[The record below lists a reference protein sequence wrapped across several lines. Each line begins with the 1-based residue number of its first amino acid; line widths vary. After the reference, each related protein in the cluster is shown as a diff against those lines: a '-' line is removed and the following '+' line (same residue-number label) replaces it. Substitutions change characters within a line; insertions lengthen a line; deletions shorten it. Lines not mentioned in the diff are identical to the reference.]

1 MVLSPVHSYKQ
12 HLSSS
17 LDEPEEVRGDLMV
30 QCSRHDT
37 PPAVFL
43 LTARR
48 GTL

>member
-1 MVLSPVHSYKQ
+1 MMFCPVHSYKE

-30 QCSRHDT
+30 QCSWHDT

-48 GTL
+48 GTF